1 VELLIETCHRRGIHA
16 MGGMAAQI
24 PIKQDAAANDAAM
37 ERVRQDKLREVKAG
51 HDGTWVAHPGLIPV
65 AKAVFDEH
73 MPKANQ
79 IDRRNPGIQIKAADL
94 LAVPEGDITRKGL
107 EMNIDIGLRYLAA
120 WLDGLGCVPIYNL
133 MEDAATA
140 EISRAQLWQWAH
152 HAGKMTDG
160 TVVDVA
166 VVQKTIPVVL
176 ERIKQELGEQRFAAS
191 KFTAAGK
198 MFEEMT
204 AAKDLP
210 DFLTSVAYQS
220 ID

>member
-1 VELLIETCHRRGIHA
+1 

-24 PIKQDAAANDAAM
+24 PIKNNPAANEEALAKVLADK
-37 ERVRQDKLREVKAG
+37 EREATDG
-51 HDGTWVAHPGLIPV
+51 HDGTWVAHPGLVPL

-73 MPKANQ
+73 MPAPNQ
-79 IDRRNPGIQIKAADL
+79 IARRNPGIHVQAADL

-120 WLDGLGCVPIYNL
+120 WLDGLGCVPIYDL

-152 HAGKMTDG
+152 HAGRMTD
-160 TVVDVA
+160 DVTID
-166 VVQKTIPVVL
+166 VPLVQDTIPVVL
-176 ERIKQELGEQRFAAS
+176 ERIKQELGEERFAAS

-198 MFEEMT
+198 LFDQMT
-204 AAKDLP
+204 AAKQLP
-210 DFLTSVAYQS
+210 EFLTSIAYAS

>member
-1 VELLIETCHRRGIHA
+1 

-24 PIKQDAAANDAAM
+24 PIKRDADANERAM

-51 HDGTWVAHPGLIPV
+51 HDGTWVAHPGLV
-65 AKAVFDEH
+65 ALAKAVFDEY
-73 MPKANQ
+73 MPGPNQ
-79 IDRRNPGIQIKAADL
+79 IARRNPGIHIQASDL
-94 LAVPEGDITRKGL
+94 LAVPEGEITRMGL

-120 WLDGLGCVPIYNL
+120 WLDGLGCVPIYDL

-152 HAGKMTDG
+152 HGGHMTDG
-160 TVVDVA
+160 VTLDVPTVLA
-166 VVQKTIPVVL
+166 TIPVVL
-176 ERIKQELGEQRFAAS
+176 GRIQQELGEQRFAAS

-198 MFEEMT
+198 MFEQMI
-204 AAKDLP
+204 AAKQLP
-210 DFLTSVAYQS
+210 EFLTTVAYDS

>member
-1 VELLIETCHRRGIHA
+1 

-24 PIKQDAAANDAAM
+24 PIKRDAAANDRAM

-51 HDGTWVAHPGLIPV
+51 HDGTWVAHPGLVPV

-73 MPKANQ
+73 MPGANQ
-79 IDRRNPGIQIKAADL
+79 ISRRNPGVHVQASDL
-94 LAVPEGDITRKGL
+94 VAVPEGEITRKGL

-120 WLDGLGCVPIYNL
+120 WLDGLGCVPIYDL

-152 HAGKMTDG
+152 HAGHMTDG
-160 TVVDVA
+160 VTIDVA
-166 VVQKTIPVVL
+166 LVQATIPVVL
-176 ERIKQELGEQRFAAS
+176 DRIKQELGEERFAAS

-198 MFEEMT
+198 LFDQMT
-204 AAKDLP
+204 AAKQLP
-210 DFLTSVAYQS
+210 EFLTSIAYAS